1 MLDPACVAEVAND
14 KLSMEVIYGL
24 SGICL
29 VCGLIKLKEMY
40 YGIGSRL
47 G

>member
-1 MLDPACVAEVAND
+1 MLGPACVAEVAND
-14 KLSMEVIYGL
+14 RLSMEVIYGV
-24 SGICL
+24 SRICL

-40 YGIGSRL
+40 YGIGSKL